1 MYRLSALAAILI
13 AAAAPAQAGMRATYA
28 QPGGQTLVIDVA
40 DNGDARI
47 GEPGKPEYGLLL
59 ADGFYM
65 VSNEGGT
72 WQAARITDVAAAID
86 QAVQPIFGDILAP
99 GSTRRPPAWFRID
112 AKGERTVAGRAGTV
126 YAVSGMNEGRAKEAE
141 TFVLSTDPALKPVG
155 RAMEQFM
162 NAAMVPAAAMIGP
175 SVAGIIAETRAIF
188 ALGTPLDAGGRF
200 TLSSVETIEVPA
212 DATKLPVKPQTTAE
226 LAALMKASMAPPPAR

>member
-13 AAAAPAQAGMRATYA
+13 AAAAPAEAGLRATYA
-28 QPGGQTLVIDVA
+28 QPDGQRLVIDVA

-47 GEPGKPEYGLLL
+47 GEVGKAEYGLLL

-65 VSNEGGT
+65 VSNEGGA
-72 WQAARITDVAAAID
+72 WQAARLSDVAAAID
-86 QAVQPIFGDILAP
+86 QVLPPIFRDIFTA
-99 GSTRRPPAWFRID
+99 GSARKPPAWFRID
-112 AKGERTVAGRAGTV
+112 AKGERTVAGRSGKV
-126 YAVSGMNEGRAKEAE
+126 YAVAGMNDGRAKETE
-141 TFVLSTDPALKPVG
+141 TFVMSDDPALKPIG

-175 SVAGIIAETRAIF
+175 AAADIVAETRAIF

-200 TLSSVETIEVPA
+200 TLTSIETVDVPA
-212 DATKLPVKPQTTAE
+212 AATTLPTKPQTTAE
-226 LAALMKASMAPPPAR
+226 LVALMKASMTPRP